1 MLPLHLTNFEIQRYY
16 QNEPRFNAVY
26 LINNLLKIKDE
37 EYVININ
44 NYKSIG
50 TCWIAFYMNGDN
62 MRYFDSFRVE
72 NIPKEIKRFKGNR
85 NITTNIFRNKYFL
98 STRTRFSNVCL
109 L

>member
-44 NYKSIG
+44 KYKSIG

-62 MRYFDSFRVE
+62 MR
-72 NIPKEIKRFKGNR
+72 
-85 NITTNIFRNKYFL
+85 
-98 STRTRFSNVCL
+98 
-109 L
+109 